1 MTKSTIDAP
10 NSLILPAKEYYTGL
24 DKVHRSMVLAELA
37 LTTDKS
43 RITIWRWLAGV
54 LRPDKLHREKVA
66 FTLGKI
72 VKKKF
77 NGDELFPEDF
87 PYKGPHTK

>member
-1 MTKSTIDAP
+1 MTKTTTDAP
-10 NSLILPAKEYYTGL
+10 KSPILPAKEYYTGL

-43 RITIWRWLAGV
+43 KITIWRWFSGV
-54 LRPDKLHREKVA
+54 SRPDRLYREQVA

-72 VKKKF
+72 VKAEL